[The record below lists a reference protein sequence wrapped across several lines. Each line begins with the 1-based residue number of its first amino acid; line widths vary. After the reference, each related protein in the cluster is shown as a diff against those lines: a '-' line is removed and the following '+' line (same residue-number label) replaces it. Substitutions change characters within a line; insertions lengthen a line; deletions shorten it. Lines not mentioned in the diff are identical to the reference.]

1 MCTTRYPLILM
12 LFCDVFLFSVKQG
25 VPSDKDLEWLSQKVE
40 NWKTLGRRLKIEKV
54 KLMMIDDENTE
65 FIEKIYKML
74 LHWKER
80 NGSTATYTILHDA
93 LCHPLVNHTDLAE
106 QLITGNI
113 SLILQLNKNT
123 ITYKYSA

>member
-1 MCTTRYPLILM
+1 MRTTRYPLILM

-25 VPSDKDLEWLSQKVE
+25 VLSDKDLEWLSQKLE
-40 NWKTLGRRLKIEKV
+40 NWKTVGRLLQIEKV

-93 LCHPLVNHTDLAE
+93 LCHPLVNRTDLAE